1 MRVETTTPRRIMPG
15 NPTVTWSNCGICP
28 AISCSTPTKRSGGK
42 AWRLDPHP
50 RREQFALGVEHR
62 PLIPEPPQS
71 RLSVRMGY
79 RLPGSTGTAPVRG
92 PIRPRGRW
100 RACCGAG
107 IRQALTIWQEL

>member
-1 MRVETTTPRRIMPG
+1 MPG
-15 NPTVTWSNCGICP
+15 NPTVTRSNCGICP

-42 AWRLDPHP
+42 GYGVLIHP

-79 RLPGSTGTAPVRG
+79 RLPEAPARRLFVARSGRRVGGGLVAG
-92 PIRPRGRW
+92 PAYARH
-100 RACCGAG
+100 
-107 IRQALTIWQEL
+107 